1 MNSLVSYDMTL
12 TDRIVEKG
20 WFRVLKVLSLSLVG
34 IALLTEILP
43 EVEAKL
49 IVVPT
54 LIIVLILGIVEV
66 RRK

>member
-1 MNSLVSYDMTL
+1 MSYDMTL
-12 TDRIVEKG
+12 SDRIVDRG
-20 WFRVLKVLSLSLVG
+20 WFRWLKVLSLSLVM

-49 IVVPT
+49 IVVPA

>member
-1 MNSLVSYDMTL
+1 MTL
-12 TDRIVEKG
+12 TDRIMDKD
-20 WFRVLKVLSLSLVG
+20 WFRGLKVLSLSLVG

-49 IVVPT
+49 IVVPA

-66 RRK
+66 LRK